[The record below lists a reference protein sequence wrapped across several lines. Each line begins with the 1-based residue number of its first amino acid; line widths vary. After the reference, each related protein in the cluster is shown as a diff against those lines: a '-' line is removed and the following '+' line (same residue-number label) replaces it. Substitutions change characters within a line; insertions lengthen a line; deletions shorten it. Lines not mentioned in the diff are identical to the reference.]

1 MTEVARGR
9 EAGDFSES
17 DAAALLAGLSPDK
30 VQAVRALL
38 RDRGR
43 LSERCRRVIE
53 TTSDAVVITNRDRAI
68 AFANPAAHALFG
80 FPDSR
85 LIGMRV
91 ADIVPLEVREDVA
104 ETTKPWFSGPT
115 ASAARCR

>member
-17 DAAALLAGLSPDK
+17 DAATLLAGLPPDK

-43 LSERCRRVIE
+43 LSERWRRVTE
-53 TTSDAVVITNRDRAI
+53 TSSEAVVITSRDRAI

-80 FPDSR
+80 FPDSQ
-85 LIGMRV
+85 LIGIRV
-91 ADIVPLEVREDVA
+91 ADIVPAEVREDVA
-104 ETTKPWFSGPT
+104 ERE
-115 ASAARCR
+115 SAALAASQVVPGD